1 MRTQRRPGRATAG
14 SPAPL
19 HWTVASSRIVPGVDL
34 ASASPRRRLATH
46 AKQWR
51 HQRRT
56 SRPTAL
62 ATSLGRTNWRLP
74 VLLPVRGQLAQFNL
88 LSSEQSG
95 DGRAMDL
102 ESPRQLPDRLS
113 LVVCGDEL
121 RDLCLAEAVLALS
134 RALSVLPSSLRRGSR
149 TQVAEPRSIPKKVRI
164 EAHKLRYLAPGQA
177 PFVVVL

>member
-1 MRTQRRPGRATAG
+1 LTWHPHLHAGGSQRTPNSGGINAEPLAQPRYRP
-14 SPAPL
+14 
-19 HWTVASSRIVPGVDL
+19 
-34 ASASPRRRLATH
+34 
-46 AKQWR
+46 
-51 HQRRT
+51 
-56 SRPTAL
+56 AL
-62 ATSLGRTNWRLP
+62 AVQTGGCRDCCRCEAS
-74 VLLPVRGQLAQFNL
+74 LAQSNP